1 LLFVFSTLIRKKLI
15 PEFSHNAIWHGNFTT
30 QNAEEF
36 MWCAHEKSKVTEDG
50 KIRGLNLVTGF
61 TNSQKLTWMN
71 NLIILVVLAGSV
83 YSEEFSAT
91 AYEWTPT

>member
-1 LLFVFSTLIRKKLI
+1 
-15 PEFSHNAIWHGNFTT
+15 
-30 QNAEEF
+30 

-50 KIRGLNLVTGF
+50 KIRALNLVTGF

-71 NLIILVVLAGSV
+71 NLIIVVVLAGSV

-91 AYEWTPT
+91 AYEWTQLIISTSPSLCNY